1 MKIGMRHEA
10 TGSSKKA
17 KIIGFAVCTLLF
29 ALCLPAQAQQS
40 GKIPRVG
47 VLFIGGRNQP
57 HLESFKQGLKERG
70 YTEGKNILLDY
81 RYAEGNV
88 DRLPS
93 LAAEL
98 VQLKVDVIVTTS
110 GNSARAATRATRTIP
125 IVLTTGADPVKS
137 GLAESLAKPGGNVT
151 GLSVIE
157 EDLSGKRVE
166 ILKETFPKMTR
177 MAYLW
182 NPLAVSYFEAGA
194 PSGNPSYDEAKKTA
208 ETLGVQL
215 LSYKVRT
222 LAEIEKAFAD
232 MPKVR
237 PQALLVL
244 QSPVMTLN
252 SKRIVDLALEQQ
264 LPGMYPSNQFAQEGG
279 VMAYGPLIGDLYRRA
294 ATYVDKI
301 LKGAKPAELPI
312 EQPTKF
318 DFVVNLK
325 AAKQIGITIPPSIL
339 YRADKVIR

>member
-1 MKIGMRHEA
+1 
-10 TGSSKKA
+10 
-17 KIIGFAVCTLLF
+17 LLF

-40 GKIPRVG
+40 GKIFRVG
-47 VLFIGGRNQP
+47 ILFIGGRDQP
-57 HLESFKQGLKERG
+57 HLEAFKQGLRERG

-110 GNSARAATRATRTIP
+110 GNSARAATRVTRTIP

-182 NPLAVSYFEAGA
+182 NPLAVSYSEAGA
-194 PSGNPSYDEAKKTA
+194 PSGNPSYVQAKKAA

-222 LAEIEKAFAD
+222 LVEIEKAFAD
-232 MPKVR
+232 MQKVR
-237 PQALLVL
+237 PHALLVL

-279 VMAYGPLIGDLYRRA
+279 LMAYGPLIGDLYRRA

-301 LKGAKPAELPI
+301 LKGAKPADLPV
-312 EQPTKF
+312 EQPMKF
-318 DFVVNLK
+318 EFIINLK
-325 AAKQIGITIPPSIL
+325 TAKQIGLTIPPNVL
-339 YRADKVIR
+339 ARADKVIK

>member
-1 MKIGMRHEA
+1 VLKPISDLR
-10 TGSSKKA
+10 
-17 KIIGFAVCTLLF
+17 LLISGLCALLL
-29 ALCLPAQAQQS
+29 ALCFPAEAQQS

-110 GNSARAATRATRTIP
+110 GNSARAATRVTRTIP

-182 NPLAVSYFEAGA
+182 NPLAVSYSEAGA
-194 PSGNPSYDEAKKTA
+194 PSGNPSYVQAKKAA

-222 LAEIEKAFAD
+222 LVEIEKAFAD
-232 MPKVR
+232 MQKVR
-237 PQALLVL
+237 PHALLVL

-279 VMAYGPLIGDLYRRA
+279 LMAYGPLIGDLYRRA

-301 LKGAKPAELPI
+301 LKGAKPADLPV
-312 EQPTKF
+312 EQPMKF
-318 DFVVNLK
+318 ELVINLK
-325 AAKQIGITIPPSIL
+325 TAKQIGLTIPPNVL
-339 YRADKVIR
+339 ARADKVIK

>member
-1 MKIGMRHEA
+1 MRKI
-10 TGSSKKA
+10 
-17 KIIGFAVCTLLF
+17 IIGFTLSALLF
-29 ALCLPAQAQQS
+29 ALCPPAQAQQS

-110 GNSARAATRATRTIP
+110 GNSARAATRVTRTIP

-166 ILKETFPKMTR
+166 ILKDTFPKMTR

-182 NPLAVSYFEAGA
+182 NPLAVSYSEAGA
-194 PSGNPSYDEAKKTA
+194 PSDNPSYVQTKKAAK
-208 ETLGVQL
+208 TLGVQL

-222 LAEIEKAFAD
+222 LVEIEKAFAD
-232 MPKVR
+232 MQKVR
-237 PQALLVL
+237 PHALLVL

-279 VMAYGPLIGDLYRRA
+279 LMAYGPLIGDLYRRA

-301 LKGAKPAELPI
+301 LKGAKPADLPI

-318 DFVVNLK
+318 ELVINLK
-325 AAKQIGITIPPSIL
+325 SAKQIGLTISPNVL
-339 YRADKVIR
+339 ARADKVIR

>member
-1 MKIGMRHEA
+1 MNMKL
-10 TGSSKKA
+10 
-17 KIIGFAVCTLLF
+17 FWLFTLLF
-29 ALCLPAQAQQS
+29 LASVHLAEAQQS
-40 GKIPRVG
+40 KIPRIG
-47 VLFIGGRNQP
+47 ILFIGGRDQP
-57 HLESFKQGLKERG
+57 HLEAFKQGLRERG
-70 YTEGKNILLDY
+70 YIEGKNIAFEY

-98 VQLKVDVIVTTS
+98 VQLKPDVIVTTS
-110 GNSARAATRATRTIP
+110 GNSARAATRATRAIP

-137 GLAESLAKPGGNVT
+137 GLADSLAKPGGNIT

-166 ILKETFPKMTR
+166 ILKETFPKITR

-182 NPLAVSYFEAGA
+182 NPLAVSYFEKGA
-194 PSGNPSYDEAKKTA
+194 PSGNPSYDQAKKVA
-208 ETLGVQL
+208 ETLSVKF

-237 PQALLVL
+237 PHGLLVL
-244 QSPVMTLN
+244 QSPLMTVN
-252 SKRIVDLALEQQ
+252 SKRIVELALEHR
-264 LPGMYPSNQFAQEGG
+264 LPGMYPTNQFAQEGG
-279 VMAYGPLIGDLYRRA
+279 LMAYGPVIADLYRRA

-301 LKGAKPAELPI
+301 LKGASPAELPI
-312 EQPTKF
+312 EQPTRF
-318 DFVVNLK
+318 ELVINLK
-325 AAKQIGITIPPSIL
+325 TAKQIGVTIPQSVL
-339 YRADKVIR
+339 YRADKVIK

>member
-1 MKIGMRHEA
+1 MKNSKNLMKKKI
-10 TGSSKKA
+10 TGLALSA
-17 KIIGFAVCTLLF
+17 LLF
-29 ALCLPAQAQQS
+29 AFCLSAEAQQAA
-40 GKIPRVG
+40 KIPRVG
-47 VLFIGGRNQP
+47 ILFIGGRDQP
-57 HLESFKQGLKERG
+57 HVEAFKQGLRECG

-182 NPLAVSYFEAGA
+182 NPLAVSYSEAGA
-194 PSGNPSYDEAKKTA
+194 PSGNPSYVQAKKAA
-208 ETLGVQL
+208 ETLDVQL

-237 PQALLVL
+237 PHALLVL

-264 LPGMYPSNQFAQEGG
+264 LPGMYPSNQFAQKGG
-279 VMAYGPLIGDLYRRA
+279 LMAYGPLIGDLYRRA

-301 LKGAKPAELPI
+301 LKGAKPADLPV

-318 DFVVNLK
+318 EFIINLK
-325 AAKQIGITIPPSIL
+325 AAQQIGLTIPPNVL
-339 YRADKVIR
+339 ARADKVIK

>member
-1 MKIGMRHEA
+1 VLKPISDLR
-10 TGSSKKA
+10 
-17 KIIGFAVCTLLF
+17 LLISGLCALLL
-29 ALCLPAQAQQS
+29 ALCFPAEAQQS
-40 GKIPRVG
+40 EKIPRVG

-110 GNSARAATRATRTIP
+110 GNSARAATRVTRTIP

-182 NPLAVSYFEAGA
+182 NPLAVSYSEAGA
-194 PSGNPSYDEAKKTA
+194 PSGNPSYVQAKKAA

-222 LAEIEKAFAD
+222 LVEIEKAFAD
-232 MPKVR
+232 MQKVR
-237 PQALLVL
+237 PHALLVL

-279 VMAYGPLIGDLYRRA
+279 LMAYGPLIGDLYRRA

-301 LKGAKPAELPI
+301 LKGAKPADLPV
-312 EQPTKF
+312 EQPMKF
-318 DFVVNLK
+318 EFIINLK
-325 AAKQIGITIPPSIL
+325 TAKQIGLTIPPNVL
-339 YRADKVIR
+339 ARADKVIK

>member
-1 MKIGMRHEA
+1 MKNSKNLMMKKI
-10 TGSSKKA
+10 TGLALSA
-17 KIIGFAVCTLLF
+17 MLF
-29 ALCLPAQAQQS
+29 ALSFPIQAQQS

-110 GNSARAATRATRTIP
+110 GNSARAATEATKTIP

-137 GLAESLAKPGGNVT
+137 GLAESLARPGRNVT
-151 GLSVIE
+151 GLSIIE
-157 EDLSGKRVE
+157 EDLSGKRLE

-182 NPLAVSYFEAGA
+182 NPLAVSYSEAGA
-194 PSGNPSYDEAKKTA
+194 SSGNPSYVQAKKAA

-237 PQALLVL
+237 PHALLVL

-279 VMAYGPLIGDLYRRA
+279 LMAYGPLIGDLYWRA

-301 LKGAKPAELPI
+301 LKGTKPADLPI

-318 DFVVNLK
+318 ELVINLK
-325 AAKQIGITIPPSIL
+325 AAKQIGLTIPQTVL
-339 YRADKVIR
+339 YQADKMIK

>member
-1 MKIGMRHEA
+1 MKKKI
-10 TGSSKKA
+10 TGLALSA
-17 KIIGFAVCTLLF
+17 MLF
-29 ALCLPAQAQQS
+29 ALSFPIQAQQS

-110 GNSARAATRATRTIP
+110 GNSARAATEATKTIP
-125 IVLTTGADPVKS
+125 IVITTGADPVKS
-137 GLAESLAKPGGNVT
+137 GLAESLARPGRNVT
-151 GLSVIE
+151 GLSIIE
-157 EDLSGKRVE
+157 EDLSGKRLE

-177 MAYLW
+177 LAYLW
-182 NPLAVSYFEAGA
+182 NPLAVSYSAAGTT
-194 PSGNPSYDEAKKTA
+194 SGNPSYDQAEKTTK
-208 ETLGVQL
+208 TLGVQL

-237 PQALLVL
+237 PHALLVL

-279 VMAYGPLIGDLYRRA
+279 LMAYGPLIGDLYRRA

-301 LKGAKPAELPI
+301 LKGAKPADLPV

-318 DFVVNLK
+318 EFVINLK
-325 AAKQIGITIPPSIL
+325 AAKQIGLTISPNVL
-339 YRADKVIR
+339 AQADRIIK